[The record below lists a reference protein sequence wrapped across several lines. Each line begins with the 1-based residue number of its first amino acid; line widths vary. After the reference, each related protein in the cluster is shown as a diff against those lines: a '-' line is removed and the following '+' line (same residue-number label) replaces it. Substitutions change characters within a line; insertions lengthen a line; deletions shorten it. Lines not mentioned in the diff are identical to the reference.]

1 MKKLHV
7 FAVLMVSLLLAACGG
22 GQPAAN
28 GPTDKP
34 LLIGMEAG
42 YPPYNWTQKDDS
54 NGAVPIQGTTNF
66 ANGYDVQIARKIGE
80 ALGRPVE
87 VVKTEWDGLVPAL
100 QSGKV
105 DLIIAGMSP
114 TAERAKV
121 IDFTQ
126 AYYASQ
132 FVLVMKKD
140 SPYASAKTLDDF
152 KGAKVTGQLGTLH
165 YDLLNQLTGATVE
178 QAQKSFPVMR
188 VALEAGKIDA
198 YISEI
203 PEAQS
208 ATAMNDTLTYVEL
221 PFDVADEDKLLA
233 IGVKK
238 GNPLTADVNKALEA
252 ITQAERDK
260 LMEEAIRNQP
270 ANE

>member
-1 MKKLHV
+1 MKKIQALILT
-7 FAVLMVSLLLAACGG
+7 FLAFVLVACGNSG
-22 GQPAAN
+22 AN
-28 GPTDKP
+28 TSADKP

-54 NGAVPIQGTTNF
+54 NDAVPIQGTNSF

-80 ALGRPVE
+80 ALGRKVE

-100 QSGKV
+100 QAGKV

-121 IDFTQ
+121 VDFTD

-132 FVLVMKKD
+132 FVLVMRKD
-140 SPYASAKTLDDF
+140 SPFASATKLTDF
-152 KGAKVTGQLGTLH
+152 ADAKVTGQLGTLH
-165 YDLLNQLTGATVE
+165 YDLLNQLVGATVE

-188 VALEAGKIDA
+188 VALESGKIDA
-198 YISEI
+198 YISEV

-208 ATAMNDTLTYVEL
+208 ATAANNQFTYIEL
-221 PFDVADEDKLLA
+221 PFEVADEDKLLA

-238 GNPLTADVNKALEA
+238 GSDLTAQVNEALKA
-252 ITQAERDK
+252 ISQAERDK
-260 LMEEAIRNQP
+260 MMEEAIKNQP
-270 ANE
+270 ASE